1 MSTTSLVTTE
11 NSILSDDLAIGEH
24 LGDKVVVSDL
34 FLKTIRGELITLI
47 GKYNQITMYENMFS
61 PAISGNISIKDT
73 EGLLEKH
80 AITGGEEI
88 IMKISK
94 PNTNDII
101 IWRQDLVVHKISKS
115 SVDNNL
121 NTTYLLHFTTKSFIN
136 SIKRRLFKTFKNQT
150 FTEAVKSIYTEVS
163 SNEVLLET
171 SAQAF
176 KDPFVCPGL
185 TPYKAIEY
193 IAKRSCSKTNF
204 YVFFERVSPFTGS
217 KDGKAFAAPHYFG
230 SVQKLMRDSDPNR
243 EFTIIFQ
250 PKTAGF
256 REPNYGPTTIRT
268 PKFTRSSNFNHL
280 DVMLTGFY
288 NSKIT
293 TIDPI
298 TRTFNLEKFGQANKS
313 VETDFYKNNPLSKNV
328 IFSQYDDLKHELP
341 GERLVVSQYNDPYGK
356 EKWLSNN
363 IQGQILM
370 NLLKIE
376 VLVEGGTNTLGTG
389 DIVSFK
395 VPSHYKKTLAPSSS
409 RIEDD
414 IMYSGRYMIT
424 AAKHVIVGD
433 NYAKQLELS
442 RGSINLDI
450 NSQLQTVASTATKEI
465 STVVNKNPDDKS
477 YALRADGTLSV
488 VILAASKTNTIKL
501 LGNTLSI
508 TRNSSGVLSTNS
520 SSLLTRL
527 GIVIKDTK
535 FLQDK
540 SIKVLVQ
547 SIKKNEFASIMEAV
561 VYTYPSSLNLLTE
574 AVYLQIKAAI
584 EAKL

>member
-121 NTTYLLHFTTKSFIN
+121 NTTYLLHFTTKSFVN

-256 REPNYGPTTIRT
+256 REPNYGPTTIT
-268 PKFTRSSNFNHL
+268 
-280 DVMLTGFY
+280 
-288 NSKIT
+288 
-293 TIDPI
+293 
-298 TRTFNLEKFGQANKS
+298 
-313 VETDFYKNNPLSKNV
+313 
-328 IFSQYDDLKHELP
+328 
-341 GERLVVSQYNDPYGK
+341 
-356 EKWLSNN
+356 
-363 IQGQILM
+363 
-370 NLLKIE
+370 
-376 VLVEGGTNTLGTG
+376 
-389 DIVSFK
+389 
-395 VPSHYKKTLAPSSS
+395 
-409 RIEDD
+409 
-414 IMYSGRYMIT
+414 
-424 AAKHVIVGD
+424 
-433 NYAKQLELS
+433 
-442 RGSINLDI
+442 
-450 NSQLQTVASTATKEI
+450 
-465 STVVNKNPDDKS
+465 
-477 YALRADGTLSV
+477 
-488 VILAASKTNTIKL
+488 
-501 LGNTLSI
+501 
-508 TRNSSGVLSTNS
+508 
-520 SSLLTRL
+520 
-527 GIVIKDTK
+527 
-535 FLQDK
+535 
-540 SIKVLVQ
+540 
-547 SIKKNEFASIMEAV
+547 
-561 VYTYPSSLNLLTE
+561 
-574 AVYLQIKAAI
+574 
-584 EAKL
+584 